1 MFPKPC
7 SLRKTGRALGI
18 FITIGVALPAM
29 SAPAPAATVGTITTI
44 AGGRSA
50 VTPDGAF
57 ARLAQ
62 PRTAAVAANGDVYFT
77 DTYHHQIRRLDRS
90 GVVTTIAGNGYAGSS
105 GDGGPAT
112 EASLDTP
119 HGVAVDNRGH
129 VFIADSPNHRIRMVD
144 LATGTIRTVAGNG
157 QEGFGGDGGPATAA
171 RLNRPRFLIIAPDG
185 SLLIADTA
193 NYRVRRV
200 DPDGIITTIAGTG
213 ERGYSGDGGPATS
226 ARLDDPR
233 GLALDRAGNLYVSNA
248 EGSPVPAV
256 RRIDPAG
263 IISTV
268 AGGRPAG
275 FSGDGG
281 PAVDARLHEPR
292 SIAVWDSTLY
302 IADSM
307 NDRIRAVDLG
317 SGVIRTVAGTGACAF
332 GGDNGPAT
340 SAKLAEPRGVA
351 VTPDGDVIVIDTGND
366 RLRLIDAGGSGASL
380 PGWTGGVNG
389 GEAAGAGSDRSETGA
404 TRPGGGYRL
413 VATDGGIFAFGD
425 ARFLGST
432 GGVVLNRPIVGTA
445 TTPTRRGYWLVAADG
460 GVFTFGD
467 AAFLGS
473 TGGLRLNQ
481 PIVGMAATPSGR
493 GYWLVAADGGIF
505 SFGDARFFGS
515 TGAMRLQRPIVGMAA
530 TPTGAG
536 YWLVAADGGIFAF
549 GDAAFFGST
558 GGLRLVR
565 PVVGMAGTPSGRG
578 YWLLASDGGI
588 FAFGDA
594 PFLGARADGAAPS
607 AVALAATPSG
617 RGYRMARTDGSVST
631 FGDAP
636 FLGSASADPRRRPI
650 VGLTA

>member
-1 MFPKPC
+1 
-7 SLRKTGRALGI
+7 
-18 FITIGVALPAM
+18 
-29 SAPAPAATVGTITTI
+29 
-44 AGGRSA
+44 
-50 VTPDGAF
+50 
-57 ARLAQ
+57 
-62 PRTAAVAANGDVYFT
+62 
-77 DTYHHQIRRLDRS
+77 
-90 GVVTTIAGNGYAGSS
+90 
-105 GDGGPAT
+105 
-112 EASLDTP
+112 
-119 HGVAVDNRGH
+119 
-129 VFIADSPNHRIRMVD
+129 
-144 LATGTIRTVAGNG
+144 
-157 QEGFGGDGGPATAA
+157 
-171 RLNRPRFLIIAPDG
+171 
-185 SLLIADTA
+185 
-193 NYRVRRV
+193 
-200 DPDGIITTIAGTG
+200 
-213 ERGYSGDGGPATS
+213 
-226 ARLDDPR
+226 
-233 GLALDRAGNLYVSNA
+233 
-248 EGSPVPAV
+248 VPAV

-263 IISTV
+263 IITTV

-281 PAVDARLHEPR
+281 PAIDAQLHEPR

-307 NDRIRAVDLG
+307 NDRIRAVDLR

-332 GGDNGPAT
+332 GGDGGPAT
-340 SAKLAEPRGVA
+340 SAKVAEPRGVA

-366 RLRLIDAGGSGASL
+366 RLRLIDAGGSDASL
-380 PGWTGGVNG
+380 PGWTGGVNRD
-389 GEAAGAGSDRSETGA
+389 ETAGAGSDRSETA
-404 TRPGGGYRL
+404 TARPEGGYRL

-425 ARFLGST
+425 APFLGST

-445 TTPTRRGYWLVAADG
+445 PTPSRRGYWLVAADG

-473 TGGLRLNQ
+473 TGGRRLNQ
-481 PIVGMAATPSGR
+481 PIVGMTATPSGR

-549 GDAAFFGST
+549 GDAAFFGSA

-594 PFLGARADGAAPS
+594 PYLGAPADPAAPA

-617 RGYRMARTDGSVST
+617 RGYRVARTDGSVAT

-636 FLGSASADPRRRPI
+636 FLGSAVAPLRRPI
-650 VGLTA
+650 VSLTG